1 MTTATPAPSPAPGT
15 AERPQPAKVEML
27 TRLDLSRDF
36 PALAGKELRLQC
48 TTYAPGA
55 VGTPHS
61 HDGKVEVVYVLSG
74 AIVEHHRDGRRIA
87 WATGDSFPANR
98 DTVHHLE
105 NRGSEPACLLV
116 AMIAGTT

>member
-1 MTTATPAPSPAPGT
+1 MTASTPDRAVV
-15 AERPQPAKVEML
+15 EKPQPAQVELL

-36 PALAGKELRLQC
+36 AALAGEELRLQC

-87 WATGDSFPANR
+87 WAAGDSFPANR

-105 NRGSEPACLLV
+105 NCGSEPARLLV
-116 AMIAGTT
+116 AMIAATA